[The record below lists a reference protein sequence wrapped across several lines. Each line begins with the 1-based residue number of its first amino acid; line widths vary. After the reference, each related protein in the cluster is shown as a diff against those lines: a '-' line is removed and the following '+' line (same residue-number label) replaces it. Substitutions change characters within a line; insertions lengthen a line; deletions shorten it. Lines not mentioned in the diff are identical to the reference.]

1 MFDLSY
7 GRVSITSTEMA
18 IVDENSEWLGVPR
31 LLLMEN
37 AGAAVAR
44 AVANWLGATVGVEV
58 VVVCGVGNNGGD
70 GMAAAR
76 HLASMGAKTTVILVG
91 SIDKVRTREAVLN
104 LNAVRS
110 MKESIKFYNVVD
122 VDQLLELKPI
132 IDRSEVVIDAVFG
145 TGVKGKI
152 KEPWRTAIQ
161 LINSCK
167 GFKLA
172 VDIPSG
178 LNPDTGEVED
188 IAVRADMTVTFHRV
202 KKGMLISPEICGEV
216 VIAPIGIPPEA
227 EIIMGPGDARQT
239 LISVSRQSGEVVLLE
254 DLSNEAKDF
263 MNLLGASVKM
273 SGDGQVVYIGKRSRE
288 QNVSGRKI
296 VGFDL
301 DIGREGVSIITFKEA
316 AEKYKIDITGDLH
329 QKISKLSRIS
339 SEIEHPLYVV
349 GDNVDL
355 LIGASRW
362 KMSWIDRPLNE
373 LGLNILIATILALLA
388 RGADTF
394 EAASA
399 AGYLAG
405 VASSSGYPT
414 VLNEL
419 RRLMER

>member
-227 EIIMGPGDARQT
+227 EIIMGPG
-239 LISVSRQSGEVVLLE
+239 
-254 DLSNEAKDF
+254 
-263 MNLLGASVKM
+263 
-273 SGDGQVVYIGKRSRE
+273 
-288 QNVSGRKI
+288 
-296 VGFDL
+296 
-301 DIGREGVSIITFKEA
+301 
-316 AEKYKIDITGDLH
+316 
-329 QKISKLSRIS
+329 
-339 SEIEHPLYVV
+339 
-349 GDNVDL
+349 
-355 LIGASRW
+355 
-362 KMSWIDRPLNE
+362 
-373 LGLNILIATILALLA
+373 
-388 RGADTF
+388 
-394 EAASA
+394 
-399 AGYLAG
+399 
-405 VASSSGYPT
+405 
-414 VLNEL
+414 
-419 RRLMER
+419 

>member
-172 VDIPSG
+172 VD
-178 LNPDTGEVED
+178 
-188 IAVRADMTVTFHRV
+188 
-202 KKGMLISPEICGEV
+202 
-216 VIAPIGIPPEA
+216 
-227 EIIMGPGDARQT
+227 
-239 LISVSRQSGEVVLLE
+239 
-254 DLSNEAKDF
+254 
-263 MNLLGASVKM
+263 
-273 SGDGQVVYIGKRSRE
+273 
-288 QNVSGRKI
+288 
-296 VGFDL
+296 
-301 DIGREGVSIITFKEA
+301 
-316 AEKYKIDITGDLH
+316 
-329 QKISKLSRIS
+329 
-339 SEIEHPLYVV
+339 
-349 GDNVDL
+349 
-355 LIGASRW
+355 
-362 KMSWIDRPLNE
+362 
-373 LGLNILIATILALLA
+373 
-388 RGADTF
+388 
-394 EAASA
+394 
-399 AGYLAG
+399 
-405 VASSSGYPT
+405 
-414 VLNEL
+414 
-419 RRLMER
+419 